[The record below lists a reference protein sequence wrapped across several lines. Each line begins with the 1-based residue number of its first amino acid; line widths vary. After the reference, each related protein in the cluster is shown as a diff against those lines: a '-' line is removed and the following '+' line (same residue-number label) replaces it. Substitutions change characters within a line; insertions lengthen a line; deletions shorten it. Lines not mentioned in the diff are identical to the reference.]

1 MWMAWWVW
9 LLLGLFLLVG
19 ELLTPGGF
27 YIVFFGVGAVVVG
40 ILAFMDWAGP
50 PWLQWLL
57 FSVISVV
64 SLALFRRP
72 LLKRLEKAAPK
83 HDVDSLVGEAA
94 AALEGIPAGAIG
106 KAEMR
111 GTSWTARNV
120 GSGALARGQRCK
132 VERVEGL
139 MLFVRSE

>member
-1 MWMAWWVW
+1 MEWWLW
-9 LLLGLFLLVG
+9 LLLGLSLLLG

-27 YIVFFGVGAVVVG
+27 YIIFFGVGAVVVG
-40 ILAFMDWAGP
+40 MLTFMDWAGP

-72 LLKRLEKAAPK
+72 LLKRLETVAPK
-83 HDVDSLVGEAA
+83 HDIDSLVGEAA
-94 AALEGIPAGAIG
+94 VALEDTPAGAIG

-139 MLFVRSE
+139 MLCVRSE